1 MGNNGEELKAFNVRD
16 GYGIRCALTS
26 DIEVAIITGRKAK
39 LVEDRCAT
47 LGITHLY
54 QGQSNKLIAFSDLLE
69 KLAIAP
75 ENVAYVGDDLIDW
88 PVMEKV
94 GLSENFEE
102 EVLKS
107 DVPVLV
113 DMFATWC
120 GPCKMMAPVVA
131 QLAEEYKGSV
141 KVGKLDIDQNVDIV
155 AQYKI
160 MSVPTFSRETR
171 SRGQPK

>member
-1 MGNNGEELKAFNVRD
+1 MNN
-16 GYGIRCALTS
+16 YGIY
-26 DIEVAIITGRKAK
+26 IT
-39 LVEDRCAT
+39 
-47 LGITHLY
+47 
-54 QGQSNKLIAFSDLLE
+54 
-69 KLAIAP
+69 
-75 ENVAYVGDDLIDW
+75 
-88 PVMEKV
+88 
-94 GLSENFEE
+94 SENFEE

-160 MSVPTFSRETR
+160 MSVPTFLVIKDGEVVKKLIGAVSKEELVEAI
-171 SRGQPK
+171 GQAK

>member
-1 MGNNGEELKAFNVRD
+1 MEYTF
-16 GYGIRCALTS
+16 TS
-26 DIEVAIITGRKAK
+26 D
-39 LVEDRCAT
+39 
-47 LGITHLY
+47 
-54 QGQSNKLIAFSDLLE
+54 
-69 KLAIAP
+69 
-75 ENVAYVGDDLIDW
+75 
-88 PVMEKV
+88 
-94 GLSENFEE
+94 NFEE

-131 QLAEEYKGSV
+131 QLAEEDEGTV

-160 MSVPTFSRETR
+160 MSVPTFLVIKDGEVKAKLIGAVSKEELVEAID
-171 SRGQPK
+171 QAK

>member
-1 MGNNGEELKAFNVRD
+1 MEYTF
-16 GYGIRCALTS
+16 TS
-26 DIEVAIITGRKAK
+26 D
-39 LVEDRCAT
+39 
-47 LGITHLY
+47 
-54 QGQSNKLIAFSDLLE
+54 
-69 KLAIAP
+69 
-75 ENVAYVGDDLIDW
+75 
-88 PVMEKV
+88 
-94 GLSENFEE
+94 NFEE

-131 QLAEEYKGSV
+131 QLAEEYGGTV

-160 MSVPTFSRETR
+160 MSVPTFLVIKDGEVKAKLIGAVSKEELVEAID
-171 SRGQPK
+171 QAK

>member
-1 MGNNGEELKAFNVRD
+1 M
-16 GYGIRCALTS
+16 I
-26 DIEVAIITGRKAK
+26 
-39 LVEDRCAT
+39 
-47 LGITHLY
+47 
-54 QGQSNKLIAFSDLLE
+54 
-69 KLAIAP
+69 
-75 ENVAYVGDDLIDW
+75 
-88 PVMEKV
+88 MEYTFT
-94 GLSENFEE
+94 SENFEE

-160 MSVPTFSRETR
+160 ISVPTFLVIKDGEVVKKLIGAVSKEELVEAI
-171 SRGQPK
+171 GQAKQYDEYIKY

>member
-1 MGNNGEELKAFNVRD
+1 M
-16 GYGIRCALTS
+16 I
-26 DIEVAIITGRKAK
+26 
-39 LVEDRCAT
+39 
-47 LGITHLY
+47 
-54 QGQSNKLIAFSDLLE
+54 
-69 KLAIAP
+69 
-75 ENVAYVGDDLIDW
+75 
-88 PVMEKV
+88 MEYTFT
-94 GLSENFEE
+94 SENFEE

-107 DVPVLV
+107 DVPILV

-160 MSVPTFSRETR
+160 MSVPTFLVIKDGEVVKKLIGAVSKEELVEAI
-171 SRGQPK
+171 GQAK

>member
-1 MGNNGEELKAFNVRD
+1 MEYTF
-16 GYGIRCALTS
+16 TS
-26 DIEVAIITGRKAK
+26 D
-39 LVEDRCAT
+39 
-47 LGITHLY
+47 
-54 QGQSNKLIAFSDLLE
+54 
-69 KLAIAP
+69 
-75 ENVAYVGDDLIDW
+75 
-88 PVMEKV
+88 
-94 GLSENFEE
+94 NFEE

-131 QLAEEYKGSV
+131 QLAEEYERTV

-160 MSVPTFSRETR
+160 MSVPTFLVIKDGEVVKKLIGAVSKEELVEAI
-171 SRGQPK
+171 GQAK

>member
-1 MGNNGEELKAFNVRD
+1 MEYTF
-16 GYGIRCALTS
+16 TS
-26 DIEVAIITGRKAK
+26 D
-39 LVEDRCAT
+39 
-47 LGITHLY
+47 
-54 QGQSNKLIAFSDLLE
+54 
-69 KLAIAP
+69 
-75 ENVAYVGDDLIDW
+75 
-88 PVMEKV
+88 
-94 GLSENFEE
+94 NFEE

-131 QLAEEYKGSV
+131 QLAEEYEGIV

-160 MSVPTFSRETR
+160 MSVPTFLVIKDGEIKAKLIGAVSKEELVDAID
-171 SRGQPK
+171 QAK

>member
-1 MGNNGEELKAFNVRD
+1 MNY
-16 GYGIRCALTS
+16 YGIY
-26 DIEVAIITGRKAK
+26 IYK
-39 LVEDRCAT
+39 
-47 LGITHLY
+47 
-54 QGQSNKLIAFSDLLE
+54 
-69 KLAIAP
+69 
-75 ENVAYVGDDLIDW
+75 
-88 PVMEKV
+88 
-94 GLSENFEE
+94 FEE

-131 QLAEEYKGSV
+131 QLAEEYEGTV

-160 MSVPTFSRETR
+160 MSVPTFLVIKDGEVKEKLIGAVSKEELVEAID
-171 SRGQPK
+171 QAK

>member
-1 MGNNGEELKAFNVRD
+1 MEYTF
-16 GYGIRCALTS
+16 TS
-26 DIEVAIITGRKAK
+26 D
-39 LVEDRCAT
+39 
-47 LGITHLY
+47 
-54 QGQSNKLIAFSDLLE
+54 
-69 KLAIAP
+69 
-75 ENVAYVGDDLIDW
+75 
-88 PVMEKV
+88 
-94 GLSENFEE
+94 NFEE

-120 GPCKMMAPVVA
+120 GPCKMMAPIVA

-160 MSVPTFSRETR
+160 MSVPTFLVIKDGEVVKKLIGAVSKEELVEAI
-171 SRGQPK
+171 GQAK

>member
-1 MGNNGEELKAFNVRD
+1 M
-16 GYGIRCALTS
+16 I
-26 DIEVAIITGRKAK
+26 
-39 LVEDRCAT
+39 
-47 LGITHLY
+47 
-54 QGQSNKLIAFSDLLE
+54 
-69 KLAIAP
+69 
-75 ENVAYVGDDLIDW
+75 
-88 PVMEKV
+88 MEYTFT
-94 GLSENFEE
+94 SENFEE

-160 MSVPTFSRETR
+160 MSVPTFLVIKDGEVVKKLIGAVSKVELVEAI
-171 SRGQPK
+171 GQAK

>member
-1 MGNNGEELKAFNVRD
+1 MEYTF
-16 GYGIRCALTS
+16 TS
-26 DIEVAIITGRKAK
+26 D
-39 LVEDRCAT
+39 
-47 LGITHLY
+47 
-54 QGQSNKLIAFSDLLE
+54 
-69 KLAIAP
+69 
-75 ENVAYVGDDLIDW
+75 
-88 PVMEKV
+88 
-94 GLSENFEE
+94 NFEE

-131 QLAEEYKGSV
+131 QLAEEYEETV

-160 MSVPTFSRETR
+160 MSVPTFLVIKDGEVKAKLIGAVSKEELVEAID
-171 SRGQPK
+171 QAK

>member
-1 MGNNGEELKAFNVRD
+1 M
-16 GYGIRCALTS
+16 I
-26 DIEVAIITGRKAK
+26 
-39 LVEDRCAT
+39 
-47 LGITHLY
+47 
-54 QGQSNKLIAFSDLLE
+54 
-69 KLAIAP
+69 
-75 ENVAYVGDDLIDW
+75 
-88 PVMEKV
+88 MEYTFT
-94 GLSENFEE
+94 SENFEE

-160 MSVPTFSRETR
+160 MSVPTFLVIKDVEVVKKLIGAVSKEELVEAI
-171 SRGQPK
+171 GQAK

>member
-1 MGNNGEELKAFNVRD
+1 MEYTF
-16 GYGIRCALTS
+16 TS
-26 DIEVAIITGRKAK
+26 D
-39 LVEDRCAT
+39 
-47 LGITHLY
+47 
-54 QGQSNKLIAFSDLLE
+54 
-69 KLAIAP
+69 
-75 ENVAYVGDDLIDW
+75 
-88 PVMEKV
+88 
-94 GLSENFEE
+94 NFEE

-131 QLAEEYKGSV
+131 QLVEEYEGTV

-160 MSVPTFSRETR
+160 MSVPTFLVIKDGEIKAKLIGAVSKEELVEAID
-171 SRGQPK
+171 QAK

>member
-1 MGNNGEELKAFNVRD
+1 MEYTF
-16 GYGIRCALTS
+16 TS
-26 DIEVAIITGRKAK
+26 D
-39 LVEDRCAT
+39 
-47 LGITHLY
+47 
-54 QGQSNKLIAFSDLLE
+54 
-69 KLAIAP
+69 
-75 ENVAYVGDDLIDW
+75 
-88 PVMEKV
+88 
-94 GLSENFEE
+94 NFEE

-131 QLAEEYKGSV
+131 QLAEESV

-160 MSVPTFSRETR
+160 MSVPTFLVIKDGEVKAKLIGAVSKEELVEAID
-171 SRGQPK
+171 QAK

>member
-1 MGNNGEELKAFNVRD
+1 MEYTF
-16 GYGIRCALTS
+16 TS
-26 DIEVAIITGRKAK
+26 D
-39 LVEDRCAT
+39 
-47 LGITHLY
+47 
-54 QGQSNKLIAFSDLLE
+54 
-69 KLAIAP
+69 
-75 ENVAYVGDDLIDW
+75 
-88 PVMEKV
+88 
-94 GLSENFEE
+94 NFEE

-131 QLAEEYKGSV
+131 QLAEEYEGTV

-160 MSVPTFSRETR
+160 MSVPTFLVIKDGEVVKKLIGAVSKEELVEVID
-171 SRGQPK
+171 QAK

>member
-1 MGNNGEELKAFNVRD
+1 MEYTF
-16 GYGIRCALTS
+16 TS
-26 DIEVAIITGRKAK
+26 D
-39 LVEDRCAT
+39 
-47 LGITHLY
+47 
-54 QGQSNKLIAFSDLLE
+54 
-69 KLAIAP
+69 
-75 ENVAYVGDDLIDW
+75 
-88 PVMEKV
+88 
-94 GLSENFEE
+94 NFEE

-131 QLAEEYKGSV
+131 QLAEEYEGTV

-160 MSVPTFSRETR
+160 MSVPTFLVIKDGEVVKKLIGAVSKEELVEAID
-171 SRGQPK
+171 QAK

>member
-1 MGNNGEELKAFNVRD
+1 M
-16 GYGIRCALTS
+16 I
-26 DIEVAIITGRKAK
+26 
-39 LVEDRCAT
+39 
-47 LGITHLY
+47 
-54 QGQSNKLIAFSDLLE
+54 
-69 KLAIAP
+69 
-75 ENVAYVGDDLIDW
+75 
-88 PVMEKV
+88 MEYTFT
-94 GLSENFEE
+94 SENFEE

-141 KVGKLDIDQNVDIV
+141 KAGKLDIDQNVDIV

-160 MSVPTFSRETR
+160 MSVPTFLVIKDGEVVKKLIGAVSKEELVEAI
-171 SRGQPK
+171 GQAK

>member
-1 MGNNGEELKAFNVRD
+1 MIMDYTF
-16 GYGIRCALTS
+16 T
-26 DIEVAIITGRKAK
+26 
-39 LVEDRCAT
+39 
-47 LGITHLY
+47 
-54 QGQSNKLIAFSDLLE
+54 
-69 KLAIAP
+69 
-75 ENVAYVGDDLIDW
+75 
-88 PVMEKV
+88 
-94 GLSENFEE
+94 SENFEE

-160 MSVPTFSRETR
+160 MSVPTFLVIKDGEVVKKLIGAVSKEELVVAI
-171 SRGQPK
+171 GQAK

>member
-1 MGNNGEELKAFNVRD
+1 MEYTF
-16 GYGIRCALTS
+16 TS
-26 DIEVAIITGRKAK
+26 D
-39 LVEDRCAT
+39 
-47 LGITHLY
+47 
-54 QGQSNKLIAFSDLLE
+54 
-69 KLAIAP
+69 
-75 ENVAYVGDDLIDW
+75 
-88 PVMEKV
+88 
-94 GLSENFEE
+94 NFEE

-131 QLAEEYKGSV
+131 QLAEEYEGTV

-160 MSVPTFSRETR
+160 MSVPTFLVIKDGEVKAKLIGAVSKAVSYTHLTLPTIRLV
-171 SRGQPK
+171 

>member
-1 MGNNGEELKAFNVRD
+1 MEYTF
-16 GYGIRCALTS
+16 TS
-26 DIEVAIITGRKAK
+26 D
-39 LVEDRCAT
+39 
-47 LGITHLY
+47 
-54 QGQSNKLIAFSDLLE
+54 
-69 KLAIAP
+69 
-75 ENVAYVGDDLIDW
+75 
-88 PVMEKV
+88 
-94 GLSENFEE
+94 NFEE

-131 QLAEEYKGSV
+131 QLAEEYEGTV

-160 MSVPTFSRETR
+160 MSVPTFLVIKDGEVVKKLIGAVSKEVLVEAI
-171 SRGQPK
+171 GQAKQ

>member
-1 MGNNGEELKAFNVRD
+1 M
-16 GYGIRCALTS
+16 I
-26 DIEVAIITGRKAK
+26 
-39 LVEDRCAT
+39 
-47 LGITHLY
+47 
-54 QGQSNKLIAFSDLLE
+54 
-69 KLAIAP
+69 
-75 ENVAYVGDDLIDW
+75 
-88 PVMEKV
+88 MEYTFT
-94 GLSENFEE
+94 SENFEE

-120 GPCKMMAPVVA
+120 GPCKMMAPIVA

-160 MSVPTFSRETR
+160 MSVPTFLVIKDGEVVKKLIGAVSKEELVEAI
-171 SRGQPK
+171 GQAK